1 MVPLALLLM
10 VQQTTGSYAVAGLA
24 SATHGIAMAVMSP
37 VLGRLADRR
46 GPRRVLLAQVTA
58 YPLLLTTLVLTVLGG
73 APAEVIIAAAAAA
86 GASTPL
92 VSGTVRALWSRV
104 DPAHRPTAFALD
116 ATCTELVFVA
126 GPTAVATLAV
136 LATPAIAVGVAGVLA
151 VSGALGIATS
161 RVLRGWAPETGPR
174 SGLFSTVLTPGMPR
188 ILASGSA
195 LMLGFG
201 ALETAVPAFADAA
214 GSPGMS
220 GVLLALWSLG
230 SVAGGLW
237 FGARVVSV
245 SLPRQYRWGL
255 LGTTIGLA
263 PLAHRVQPAG
273 ARRPAVPGRDGDR
286 ADAHRAE
293 LAGRLDRPAARHH
306 RGVHLAVD
314 DRVRRLGRGR
324 RDQRCADRELA
335 GAECQPDAGRGGRG
349 GGGPA
354 HAGAGAEGG
363 RGVAV
368 AGARGR
374 PTCAP
379 GAGFML
385 PDSCR
390 TPGPRAQP
398 RVRWGPPPEAA
409 RR

>member
-1 MVPLALLLM
+1 
-10 VQQTTGSYAVAGLA
+10 
-24 SATHGIAMAVMSP
+24 
-37 VLGRLADRR
+37 
-46 GPRRVLLAQVTA
+46 VLLAQVTA

-73 APAEVIIAAAAAA
+73 APAGAIIAAAAAA

-104 DPAHRPTAFALD
+104 DAAHRPTAFALD

-136 LATPAIAVGVAGVLA
+136 LATPAIAVGLAGVLA

-161 RVLRGWAPETGPR
+161 RVLHGWAPATGPR

-188 ILASGSA
+188 ILATGSA

-214 GSPGMS
+214 GSPGLS

-255 LGTTIGLA
+255 LGVTIGLA
-263 PLAHRVQPAG
+263 PLATVSSPLVLGALLFLGGTAIAPTLTVQSSLVGSIAPRHATTEAFTWLSTIAFGASAVGAAVSGALIESSLGVSASLTLAAAG
-273 ARRPAVPGRDGDR
+273 AAVAVLLTLVPGR
-286 ADAHRAE
+286 
-293 LAGRLDRPAARHH
+293 RPSVAPVSREHVAA
-306 RGVHLAVD
+306 
-314 DRVRRLGRGR
+314 
-324 RDQRCADRELA
+324 
-335 GAECQPDAGRGGRG
+335 
-349 GGGPA
+349 
-354 HAGAGAEGG
+354 
-363 RGVAV
+363 
-368 AGARGR
+368 
-374 PTCAP
+374 
-379 GAGFML
+379 
-385 PDSCR
+385 
-390 TPGPRAQP
+390 
-398 RVRWGPPPEAA
+398 
-409 RR
+409 